1 MWPDFLQT
9 RVNEEALIFMND
21 YMQCS
26 RISNK
31 STNLM
36 KFYIGLDFEKATLGQ
51 EGSDFSIWHWVAAW
65 AMNGA
70 IQKEKLNLN
79 LQRRNPTLPT
89 KVIFM
94 IKFEEHSLRISQD
107 LPSLLKN

>member
-51 EGSDFSIWHWVAAW
+51 EGSDFSI
-65 AMNGA
+65 
-70 IQKEKLNLN
+70 
-79 LQRRNPTLPT
+79 
-89 KVIFM
+89 
-94 IKFEEHSLRISQD
+94 
-107 LPSLLKN
+107 

>member
-1 MWPDFLQT
+1 
-9 RVNEEALIFMND
+9 
-21 YMQCS
+21 
-26 RISNK
+26 
-31 STNLM
+31 
-36 KFYIGLDFEKATLGQ
+36 
-51 EGSDFSIWHWVAAW
+51 
-65 AMNGA
+65 MNGA